1 MNRYSRM
8 LVAAMALRAS
18 VVAAEVTVFEQPPHE
33 GGGFGAD
40 GVSIIVAEDFT
51 LAAGARV
58 SAVVWWGAYMSL
70 VGEPIP
76 ETDDFTIRVY
86 GDADGAPGALVAFYA
101 AGNGVAR
108 APTGGWA
115 NAPEE
120 PMPPPCPPEDPAAC
134 PPPMAPFPGRLEYQY
149 RYELPVELPL
159 DGGARYWL
167 AVTNVPSSDSWGWSI
182 SLDAGDNTVRR
193 SGELFG
199 GAWEPYTP
207 GTAFRLVA
215 AELPPTA
222 DLDGDTVPDAIDD
235 CPGVANADQ
244 ADFDGDGA
252 GDACDP
258 DDDGDA
264 VADEADG
271 CPQTVIPE
279 RVPFLELGVN
289 RLALVDGD
297 IAFDT
302 RLPEGVGPQASVTT
316 LDTHG
321 CSCEQLLA
329 RLGGTEKGQWNL
341 GCSIGVVRD
350 AVTRGTMGR

>member
-1 MNRYSRM
+1 
-8 LVAAMALRAS
+8 MALRAG
-18 VVAAEVTVFEQPPHE
+18 VAAAEVTVFEQAPHE
-33 GGGFGAD
+33 GGGFGSD

-51 LAAGARV
+51 LASSARIG
-58 SAVVWWGAYMSL
+58 AVVWWGAYMSV

-86 GDADGAPGALVAFYA
+86 RDSEGAPGALVAFYA
-101 AGNGVAR
+101 AGNGVGR
-108 APTGGWA
+108 TPTGSWA

-120 PMPPPCPPEDPAAC
+120 PIAPPQCPPEDPAC
-134 PPPMAPFPGRLEYQY
+134 PPPFPSFPGRLEYQY

-167 AVTNVPSSDSWGWSI
+167 AVTNAPSSDSWGWSI
-182 SLDAGDNTVRR
+182 SIAAGDNAVQR
-193 SGELFG
+193 SGEVFG

-207 GTAFRLVA
+207 GAAFRLVA

-222 DLDGDTVPDAIDD
+222 DMDGDTVPDAIDD

-244 ADFDGDGA
+244 ADFDGDGE

-264 VADEADG
+264 VADEVDG

-279 RVPFLELGVN
+279 RVPLIELGVN

-297 IAFDT
+297 TAFDT
-302 RLPEGVGPQASVTT
+302 RLPAGIGPQSSVTT

-329 RLGGTEKGQWNL
+329 RLGGTEKGQWDF
-341 GCSIGVVRD
+341 GCSIGVVHD
-350 AVTRGTMGR
+350 AIRRGTTER